1 MKWKNTFSKV
11 HYTLNFRNLPFFV
24 SRGGQNYFRY
34 LQYWLADAM
43 TMRGALLLEIRNRD
57 MRMRLDMES
66 DTVPELNY
74 MYDH

>member
-11 HYTLNFRNLPFFV
+11 HYTINFRNLPFFV

-34 LQYWLADAM
+34 LQYWLADA
-43 TMRGALLLEIRNRD
+43 MRGALLLEIRNRD